1 VSVRRGFQ
9 DRDGKLTLLEEEEE
23 VVRALQEESARAV
36 VREVMRLLEQERE
49 IVLGIVRQFEEA
61 GGRSR

>member
-9 DRDGKLTLLEEEEE
+9 DRDGKLTLLEEEE